1 MLAVL
6 APGQAK
12 EAAHPTQSTGR
23 LATSQQLE
31 ETAALLLL
39 PAHGVYLS
47 FKRFLIANKYMLTI
61 KLHSTHVY
69 KLQRKLKS
77 LRQPAEGNDLHSA
90 GT

>member
-77 LRQPAEGNDLHSA
+77 LRQPAEGNYLHSA